1 MKNSNN
7 FLKNK
12 KKRDCVFSSLGC
24 EANLITDDD
33 YYNHKLQYHD
43 IHMSLLINKMDEI
56 IEQNKEIRKENHR
69 IEKILSNLQAF
80 HSYPIKIKNKSKYLN
95 NEDNE
100 KNINKR
106 NNEHKLIQKKSKKKK
121 EDNNEK
127 EELENENFLEK
138 ERNEQTFENNSN
150 DFNLFK
156 KNDKIIENQN
166 ENVILITSDKE
177 SDNDNNF
184 PKS

>member
-106 NNEHKLIQKKSKKKK
+106 NNEYKKKKKKSSKKK

-127 EELENENFLEK
+127 ELENKL
-138 ERNEQTFENNSN
+138 
-150 DFNLFK
+150 LF
-156 KNDKIIENQN
+156 
-166 ENVILITSDKE
+166 DKE
-177 SDNDNNF
+177 KNQQNDDNNNNNNYIMTKLF
-184 PKS
+184 FLY